1 MTYKELGE
9 RTLITKGTLTG
20 VIDRL
25 EQKGLVERAR
35 NCDDKRSFLVR
46 LTAEGDTLFRNVFP
60 AVVAH
65 GKQLFADYGD
75 GDFEQLD
82 HALHRLRTRLDAPG
96 LVTPGG
102 HVSADE
108 G

>member
-1 MTYKELGE
+1 
-9 RTLITKGTLTG
+9 
-20 VIDRL
+20 
-25 EQKGLVERAR
+25 
-35 NCDDKRSFLVR
+35 VR
-46 LTAEGDTLFRNVFP
+46 LTADGECLFRTVFP

-82 HALHRLRTRLDAPG
+82 HALRRLRTRLDGPD

-102 HVSADE
+102 HVPADE